1 VFSREAINTNLI
13 VFGLTQSGLE
23 PMIYHTRGLNPRST
37 TLEAW
42 THDLP
47 HSRRAHESLHTNV
60 VCPYVVVFS
69 AKLCGHL
76 NELKWINVRENLR
89 GQLRMDNLE
98 TLLATLG
105 IQDTG
110 WRQIKHKSTIQHRKL
125 KIRATWTKQKYRG
138 WRVSSSCFLW
148 DICHVTHIL

>member
-1 VFSREAINTNLI
+1 MFSREAINTNLI

-37 TLEAW
+37 TLEAS
-42 THDLP
+42 T
-47 HSRRAHESLHTNV
+47 RIITHTNV

-138 WRVSSSCFLW
+138 W
-148 DICHVTHIL
+148 T